1 MADVATITLDIDERI
16 AYIATQVS
24 LGCSRGEVVAEQ
36 FSQLLNSFSMIR
48 IDINAVTRISKHL
61 LSSGVFTDK
70 QLVTFSGSLRAAAS
84 RKRTKKGRGRS
95 MQSNEAVE
103 HSLTNKD
110 WTQLQALGAK
120 PNQTSDPLETIIAA
134 RLHRFGMVCPDVDT
148 LKRASGIVQVCMINT
163 TANAAD
169 KRSICRGVQAKLK
182 KLDEAEPWP
191 FEYIDKYPRSQF
203 ELPADVFTYAYGD
216 DRPIEMPDDIDHT
229 TFKLIV
235 ADTKYN
241 TPRKVQPP
249 PSHAPVLTLP
259 IQNASPS
266 PMQEMMQGGPFA
278 HMAHAFML
286 HMQKMSTPNTC
297 DPFRGRVPLQ
307 IKDGKNQ
314 ESNELAFDAEPRALD
329 ELDELDDDPAELDN
343 LEKLEADM
351 QNARKASAKVTAD
364 MMAAAAAVKAD
375 AVAKAAA
382 DKDAKKTGKGK
393 KKPVKEAP
401 EAPTAK
407 MKAGEGKGKGEAAAA
422 KAKAKGKAKSKGKAL
437 PFDINVWIPA
447 HITRAEATA
456 EPKRN
461 NFVSNAHKRVQ
472 VAARRGGVDDVQP
485 LTKRAREAAGE
496 LHDKVHK

>member
-1 MADVATITLDIDERI
+1 MQRN
-16 AYIATQVS
+16 
-24 LGCSRGEVVAEQ
+24 EVIEHI
-36 FSQLLNSFSMIR
+36 L
-48 IDINAVTRISKHL
+48 
-61 LSSGVFTDK
+61 TD
-70 QLVTFSGSLRAAAS
+70 
-84 RKRTKKGRGRS
+84 
-95 MQSNEAVE
+95 
-103 HSLTNKD
+103 KD
-110 WTQLQALGAK
+110 WTSLKALGAK
-120 PNQTSDPLETIIAA
+120 PGCTSDQLEIILAT
-134 RLHRFGMVCPDVDT
+134 RLHRCGMVCPDADT
-148 LKRASGIVQVCMINT
+148 LKRASAIVQLCMISR
-163 TANAAD
+163 TANATD

-182 KLDEAEPWP
+182 KLDEVEPWP

-203 ELPADVFTYAYGD
+203 ELPEDVLNYAYGD

-241 TPRKVQPP
+241 TPRKGQPP

-259 IQNASPS
+259 VQNASPS

-278 HMAHAFML
+278 HMAHAFMQ
-286 HMQKMSTPNTC
+286 HMQKMSTPNTW
-297 DPFRGRVPLQ
+297 DPFRGHVPLQ
-307 IKDGKNQ
+307 IKDQ
-314 ESNELAFDAEPRALD
+314 ESNGLAFNTEPRALA
-329 ELDELDDDPAELDN
+329 ELDELDGDPAELDD

-364 MMAAAAAVKAD
+364 MKAAAVAVKAD

-401 EAPTAK
+401 EAPAAK
-407 MKAGEGKGKGEAAAA
+407 MKAGKGKGKGEAAAA
-422 KAKAKGKAKSKGKAL
+422 KATAKGKAKAKGKVL
-437 PFDINVWIPA
+437 PFDIHVWISA
-447 HITRAEATA
+447 HITRPEATA

-472 VAARRGGVDDVQP
+472 AAARRGGVDDVQP